1 MSPFEYLSVLLSV
14 ILGLAI
20 TQVLQGY
27 RSLLLSRSRIRAHW
41 PTLVW
46 SVLVLLFATQSWW
59 ASFGLEARQEWR
71 FDIFGVILLQMA
83 LLYILAAVILPDV
96 PEGGEIHL
104 EDHFETQRRPFFCSL
119 LLVLAVSLL
128 KDLMLQGSL
137 PETPNVVFHL
147 FLAGIAAV
155 GLLTRKYALHV
166 ILALAAAAS
175 FVAYVTLLF
184 ARL

>member
-1 MSPFEYLSVLLSV
+1 MSA
-14 ILGLAI
+14 LGRKQTPL
-20 TQVLQGY
+20 
-27 RSLLLSRSRIRAHW
+27 
-41 PTLVW
+41 
-46 SVLVLLFATQSWW
+46 
-59 ASFGLEARQEWR
+59 
-71 FDIFGVILLQMA
+71 

-104 EDHFETQRRPFFCSL
+104 ERHFEAQRQPFFWSL
-119 LLVLAVSLL
+119 LLVLIVSLL

-137 PETPNVVFHL
+137 PEIPNVVFHL
-147 FLAGIAAV
+147 FLAGIAVV

-175 FVAYVTLLF
+175 FGAYVTLLF